1 MRHLLAVAD
10 FVLCCSLLFGGA
22 GISILRVTEF
32 PFPRNE
38 NNGFGTLSALG
49 LEEFPWILV
58 RTFLRKI
65 WFQQG
70 SLLARKNSFQIAGW
84 MQQKLS

>member
-49 LEEFPWILV
+49 LEEFP
-58 RTFLRKI
+58 
-65 WFQQG
+65 
-70 SLLARKNSFQIAGW
+70 
-84 MQQKLS
+84 